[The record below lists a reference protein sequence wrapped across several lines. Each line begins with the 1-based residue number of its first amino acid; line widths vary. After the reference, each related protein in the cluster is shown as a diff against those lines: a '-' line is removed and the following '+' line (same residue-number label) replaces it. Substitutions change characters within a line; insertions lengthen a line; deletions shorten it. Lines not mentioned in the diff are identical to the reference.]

1 MGNRFSSN
9 KKKELPPIKAASVDT
24 SSINSQQKRTATK
37 FLHGRT
43 YHDANSSYWF
53 PNDDKENDR
62 LIAQHFAIKTL
73 WGGNISPSLIDKIPV
88 QNGAFILDVGCASGT
103 WVLDAA
109 TEYPAS
115 NFVGIDISD
124 TFPSSI
130 KPSNTDFKI
139 GNIQDRLPFPDNTFD
154 FINLRLFILALKV
167 QEWPQCLRELHR
179 VLKPGGILQCI
190 ECGMLEGGTEFMRWA
205 GVSFENLITNVGQ
218 EPWISLK
225 LPHLLS
231 EIDGFRVIENQRR
244 MIPLNNVTDP
254 LCKDFMYD
262 VIQIFQT
269 AEPYLAKQLAIP
281 PDQFPAFMHQL
292 TQECQK
298 EPPVHWSFVLCAA
311 QKEMPTYE

>member
-1 MGNRFSSN
+1 MDCLLPFLL
-9 KKKELPPIKAASVDT
+9 KKRRHPRPMT
-24 SSINSQQKRTATK
+24 
-37 FLHGRT
+37 
-43 YHDANSSYWF
+43 
-53 PNDDKENDR
+53 
-62 LIAQHFAIKTL
+62 
-73 WGGNISPSLIDKIPV
+73 
-88 QNGAFILDVGCASGT
+88 
-103 WVLDAA
+103 
-109 TEYPAS
+109 
-115 NFVGIDISD
+115 
-124 TFPSSI
+124 
-130 KPSNTDFKI
+130 PSNWGTIPNFCFF
-139 GNIQDRLPFPDNTFD
+139 FP
-154 FINLRLFILALKV
+154 V
-167 QEWPQCLRELHR
+167 
-179 VLKPGGILQCI
+179 
-190 ECGMLEGGTEFMRWA
+190 
-205 GVSFENLITNVGQ
+205 ENLITNVGQ